1 MKFKRFT
8 KPGFLKQIGR
18 KLLGRFFDRFKD
30 GLAEKKIELPAGAL
44 KDDEYFKELSRV
56 AMRPDGL
63 PDDLFEAV
71 YAIEEMATEEG
82 QERLQR
88 AAERGELSPWP
99 SSGCTSAWLG
109 RWTPKASRTR
119 CCGPLPGT
127 CRSTC

>member
-30 GLAEKKIELPAGAL
+30 GLAEKKIELLAGAL

-56 AMRPDGL
+56 ARRPDGL

-99 SSGCTSAWLG
+99 SSG
-109 RWTPKASRTR
+109 
-119 CCGPLPGT
+119 
-127 CRSTC
+127 